1 VRGRK
6 NQSQD
11 TEFVLRN
18 PRVLQGTLKSNNKNC
33 PLTLVLS
40 PEGRGLRILF
50 PSLERGEE

>member
-18 PRVLQGTLKSNNKNC
+18 LRVLQGTLKSNNKNC

-40 PEGRGLRILF
+40 PKGRGLRILF